1 MKHFIIISKL
11 FICLVAVFL
20 FQSCKE
26 NENDNMDSSALTLL
40 SYTPEQ
46 GGNISTEGTIELT
59 FSKAVRQAPDTEI
72 TINGKAIRV
81 IITDNVVRAKYSEP
95 LADHITLDIPSGAL
109 TDMNSVQKYEG
120 LNLRY
125 EIKLEKRLFD
135 AVVDKNGKGD
145 YTKIQDAIDNA
156 PNNSDV
162 PYLIFVA
169 DGVYDEYLNISASKT
184 FIHLI
189 GQSRENTKVQYL
201 MNRVKWDGTGEQ
213 PVAWPYSSQNP
224 AYQAQTG
231 LTSSQESIVLVKGAD
246 FHAENISFINLYGA
260 RADEYGGMGG
270 DGQADAM
277 MTRADRVS
285 FYNCA
290 MVSYQDT
297 WWIRMNNKPEEI
309 NARNYADNCWIEGKT
324 DYVYG
329 NANLLVENST
339 FYNVGLSGNVMTA
352 GSHYDGTT
360 WGHIMKDC
368 TVDGLASANGTT
380 YFARPWQNK
389 PISVWINT
397 TCKVNL
403 DPAGYMD
410 MSVLPYIY
418 GEYNTVDANG
428 TPVDTS
434 NRKTSFSVNGVST
447 PYDKNMVFTESEI
460 ADYTYENIIMGT
472 DGWNPKSFYTT
483 EELPAV
489 ENVSIYGTT
498 LSWDGQNKA
507 ICYLVFE
514 DDEFI
519 GQTTETTM
527 EVDANGGDYTVKA
540 VNKYGSLSD

>member
-1 MKHFIIISKL
+1 
-11 FICLVAVFL
+11 
-20 FQSCKE
+20 
-26 NENDNMDSSALTLL
+26 
-40 SYTPEQ
+40 
-46 GGNISTEGTIELT
+46 
-59 FSKAVRQAPDTEI
+59 
-72 TINGKAIRV
+72 
-81 IITDNVVRAKYSEP
+81 
-95 LADHITLDIPSGAL
+95 
-109 TDMNSVQKYEG
+109 
-120 LNLRY
+120 
-125 EIKLEKRLFD
+125 
-135 AVVDKNGKGD
+135 
-145 YTKIQDAIDNA
+145 
-156 PNNSDV
+156 
-162 PYLIFVA
+162 
-169 DGVYDEYLNISASKT
+169 
-184 FIHLI
+184 
-189 GQSRENTKVQYL
+189 

-224 AYQAQTG
+224 TYQAQTG

-260 RADEYGGMGG
+260 RADEYGGMGS

-297 WWIRMNNKPEEI
+297 WWVRMNNKPEEI

-339 FYNVGLSGNVMTA
+339 FFNVGLSGNVMTA

-368 TVDGLASANGTT
+368 IVDGLPSANGTT

-428 TPVDTS
+428 TTVDTS
-434 NRKTSFSVNGVST
+434 KRKTSFSVNEVST
-447 PYDKNMVFTESEI
+447 PYEKNMVFTESEI
-460 ADYTYENIIMGT
+460 ADYTYENIIMGA
-472 DGWNPKSFYTT
+472 DGWDPKSFYTT

-489 ENVSIYGTT
+489 ENISIYGTT

-514 DDEFI
+514 DGEFV

-527 EVDANGGDYTVKA
+527 EVNANGGDYTVKA